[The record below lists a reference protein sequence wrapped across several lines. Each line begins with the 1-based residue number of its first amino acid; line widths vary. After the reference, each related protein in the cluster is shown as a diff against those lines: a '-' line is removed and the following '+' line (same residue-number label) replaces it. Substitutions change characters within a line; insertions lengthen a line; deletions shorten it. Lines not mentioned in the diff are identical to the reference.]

1 MGRHE
6 VDRVR
11 RCHLRWNDQVA
22 FIFAVFIINEDIH
35 AAIAGFFDNFLNRNE
50 RRRVIIRK
58 EIAFQLTQCFRRWIP
73 ACVIQI
79 TQGIGMQPRRARKA
93 RARQSAFV
101 DEITKLFN

>member
-11 RCHLRWNDQVA
+11 RCHLRWNNKVA
-22 FIFAVFIINEDIH
+22 FIFAIFIVNEDIH
-35 AAIAGFFDNFLNRNE
+35 AAIAGFFDDFLNRNE
-50 RRRVIIRK
+50 RRRVIVRK

-73 ACVIQI
+73 ACIIQI
-79 TQGIGMQPRRARKA
+79 TQGIGMKTRSARQPRTG
-93 RARQSAFV
+93 QSAFV